1 MMMIMNNDDCYDDDD
16 DDDDDVM
23 WSSLHLKVNSYMPPQ
38 GNCVFWRPEESL
50 LWNSTGCR
58 RVPSKSDTAMTTC
71 ECDHLT
77 VFAALI
83 DPFGPPVS

>member
-1 MMMIMNNDDCYDDDD
+1 MMMIMNNDD

-38 GNCVFWRPEESL
+38 GNCVFWRPEESSI
-50 LWNSTGCR
+50 WNSTGCR
-58 RVPSKSDTAMTTC
+58 RVPSKSDAAMTTC

-77 VFAALI
+77 VFAALM